1 MHNRKYYMWISFM
14 IDQLVRSYIVIG
26 WICEKMWF
34 IKLPTENTFVVTL
47 GAFVKCFCE
56 SLSFP
61 QKCIRSYIGCIWSR
75 ASQENRI
82 RFVNLMVCFD
92 LLSPKFLIM
101 RARQLKKGEQNGI
114 SMVVTCMPEKMKM
127 KTNSPQISLTAAAGC
142 WQAYPCCPSWV
153 WPHLTFSLLISELF
167 ILKAIGASF
176 HFHCQL
182 PTEAYE
188 DFQSFIFTFLK

>member
-1 MHNRKYYMWISFM
+1 MHNRKYCMWISFM

-56 SLSFP
+56 SSSFP
-61 QKCIRSYIGCIWSR
+61 QKCICSCNDCICKKPPNSQCLWPL

-82 RFVNLMVCFD
+82 GFVNLVVCFD
-92 LLSPKFLIM
+92 LLGPKFLM

-114 SMVVTCMPEKMKM
+114 SMVVTCMPEKVKI
-127 KTNSPQISLTAAAGC
+127 KSIFPQISLTAAAGC

-153 WPHLTFSLLISELF
+153 WCGHSS
-167 ILKAIGASF
+167 
-176 HFHCQL
+176 HFHCW
-182 PTEAYE
+182 
-188 DFQSFIFTFLK
+188 FLNFSS

>member
-1 MHNRKYYMWISFM
+1 MSKKWIFTFENFQNLYWHGREHSA
-14 IDQLVRSYIVIG
+14 LVEFVK
-26 WICEKMWF
+26 KMWF

-56 SLSFP
+56 SSSFP

-114 SMVVTCMPEKMKM
+114 SMVVTFMPEKVKI
-127 KTNSPQISLTAAAGC
+127 KSNSPQISLTAAAGC

-153 WPHLTFSLLISELF
+153 WCGHSSHFRCGFLNFSS
-167 ILKAIGASF
+167 
-176 HFHCQL
+176 
-182 PTEAYE
+182 
-188 DFQSFIFTFLK
+188 